1 MSLKPSK
8 SLPYTNA
15 CIFIGGYGYLTWL
28 PVLQGKHFK
37 EGKVYSDLREGTEG
51 GKGRSGIVVFVR
63 NMVLSAQHTT
73 GTV

>member
-1 MSLKPSK
+1 MSLNPSK
-8 SLPYTNA
+8 TLPYTNA
-15 CIFIGGYGYLTWL
+15 CILIGHGYLTWL
-28 PVLQGKHFK
+28 LMLQGKHFK
-37 EGKVYSDLREGTEG
+37 EGKVYSDPREGMEG